1 MFTYVWPSL
10 LKTISNVSLTDCIA
24 CFFPLCFHMKGKN
37 ISAPKIPW
45 TDLGHRNLDE
55 IFTGGKSQKTFIF
68 QGLSEV
74 VLLMAA
80 FLSTQLPFVSHH
92 FNKNKMVISASMSE
106 KRAASENSVCNPSG
120 YSLQLDLTRS
130 HPRVRQKTAVAS
142 KMLLFESNDQASPV
156 LSCSLWRRFMFLMRA
171 AK

>member
-1 MFTYVWPSL
+1 MPGGFLFIGSQNRWSNKILTWKEISDGNIKIENTNVKAHVFFMFTYVWPSL

-80 FLSTQLPFVSHH
+80 FLST
-92 FNKNKMVISASMSE
+92 
-106 KRAASENSVCNPSG
+106 
-120 YSLQLDLTRS
+120 
-130 HPRVRQKTAVAS
+130 
-142 KMLLFESNDQASPV
+142 
-156 LSCSLWRRFMFLMRA
+156 
-171 AK
+171 